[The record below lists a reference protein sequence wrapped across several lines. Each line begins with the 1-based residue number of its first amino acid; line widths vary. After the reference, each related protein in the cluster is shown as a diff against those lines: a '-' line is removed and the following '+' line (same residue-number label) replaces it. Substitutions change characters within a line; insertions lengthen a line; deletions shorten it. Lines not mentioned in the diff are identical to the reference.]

1 MKRSI
6 AFVYVAGLFLLGILV
21 GALGMHL
28 WYAQRP
34 LPPPFDAPGVARGG
48 PGHQPGRGPGHGAGP
63 FFLERLERQLE
74 LTPEQSRQV
83 EAILEESHREATELH
98 EEMLPRVQAQLE
110 QTRQR
115 ILEVLTPEQRQKF
128 EEFHRHHRRVL
139 ERGVL
144 GH

>member
-6 AFVYVAGLFLLGILV
+6 AFVYVLGLFLLGILI

-28 WYAQRP
+28 WDAQRP
-34 LPPPFDAPGVARGG
+34 APGPFGGRGG
-48 PGHQPGRGPGHGAGP
+48 MQRPGHEMRRGPGHGPGP
-63 FFLERLERQLE
+63 FFLERLGRQLD
-74 LTPEQSRQV
+74 LSPEQKESIA
-83 EAILEESHREATELH
+83 EIIDESHREAGALR
-98 EEMLPRVQAQLE
+98 EEILPKVHAQLE

-115 ILEVLTPEQRQKF
+115 ILEVLTPEQRERF
-128 EEFHRHHRRVL
+128 EEFDRRHRRTL